1 MSQTAQKF
9 SDFDATPSVGST
21 VYFVEVI
28 PTESRVPSV
37 YRGEIDGIEEGKVRL
52 DRLHRSPDGGR
63 SWRGVTMRTAYDGF
77 FNSLVSAAHR
87 FHKTAEDAAR
97 ELAVVA
103 SGKLV
108 SLR

>member
-1 MSQTAQKF
+1 MSQTAQNI
-9 SDFDATPSVGST
+9 SDIHAAPPVGST

-28 PTESRVPSV
+28 PTESRAPSV

-63 SWRGVTMRTAYDGF
+63 SWRGVTMRTAYEGF

-87 FHKTAEDAAR
+87 FHKTADDAAR
-97 ELAVVA
+97 ELAGVN

-108 SLR
+108 SFR